1 MLRSKY
7 DTTLYLALG
16 RARHHVYKV
25 DHKFSMGKMVAWRRP
40 GAMLR
45 KGSQGGSSELLT
57 PEQQRKV
64 DAHFVAELKQLGSD
78 FPYHEF
84 CDVTPGVT
92 A

>member
-1 MLRSKY
+1 
-7 DTTLYLALG
+7 
-16 RARHHVYKV
+16 
-25 DHKFSMGKMVAWRRP
+25 
-40 GAMLR
+40 
-45 KGSQGGSSELLT
+45 LLT